1 MSLGICLF
9 FYRCVGR
16 LAGFCRLDRVERNV
30 TYFKRKRPPI
40 SRQAFDR
47 MSEVKL
53 FNYNQRGVSSNS
65 ITLLNKNLLNRTGVI
80 G

>member
-1 MSLGICLF
+1 MSLGVCLF
-9 FYRCVGR
+9 FLLMRWW
-16 LAGFCRLDRVERNV
+16 LAGFCRLDRVERSV

-53 FNYNQRGVSSNS
+53 FNYDQCSVSSNS